1 MNLFDTI
8 SMIRVRLRR
17 KKLRT
22 SLAILGILVGI
33 MAVTAITTIGNSGER
48 AVFAEFSK
56 MGINGVNIKKRI
68 AKTSSPQNLL
78 YSDVRLAKETIS
90 DTYISG
96 VYANTGTV
104 QNNNI
109 DRDSYILGVDSDFYK
124 IASLKIVEGRFISK
138 SDNDNQNLVCV
149 IDSYTKK
156 KLYNNENVLGKT
168 IKLSTVYGENS
179 FTICGILENSSGVMS
194 ESMPLFMYIPV
205 NSIQKVFHTDKLDY
219 ISVVS
224 MNEKKLEDK
233 SNEVLNLIEKEKK
246 DTNVFYIDNINK
258 EKENIENASKL
269 LKNIIGAIALI
280 SLIVGGIGVMN
291 IMLVSVSE
299 RTREIGIKKSIG
311 AKNTDILFEFLV
323 EALFITLFAS
333 ILGLSFGIIISI
345 VIANFLEIKF
355 LISVSSITNIFLIS
369 FVTGL
374 IFGGYPALIAGNL
387 DPVVALRSE

>member
-1 MNLFDTI
+1 MNLIDTI
-8 SMIRVRLRR
+8 SMIRVRLKR

-22 SLAILGILVGI
+22 SLAVLGILVGI

-68 AKTSSPQNLL
+68 AKTSSPKSLIYN
-78 YSDVRLAKETIS
+78 DVRLAKKSIS

-96 VYANTGTV
+96 VYSNLGTV
-104 QNNNI
+104 QNNGI
-109 DRDSYILGVDSDFYK
+109 ERDSYILGVDSDFYR
-124 IASLKIVEGRFISK
+124 IASLKISEGRFISN
-138 SDNDNQNLVCV
+138 SDNDNQNMVCV

-194 ESMPLFMYIPV
+194 DSIPLFMYIPA

-219 ISVVS
+219 LSVVS
-224 MNEKKLEDK
+224 MNENKLEEK
-233 SNEVLNLIEKEKK
+233 SNEVLKLIESESTEK
-246 DTNVFYIDNINK
+246 DIFYIDNINK
-258 EKENIENASKL
+258 EKQNIQNASSL

-311 AKNTDILFEFLV
+311 AKNSDILFEFLI
-323 EALFITLFAS
+323 EAMFITLFAA
-333 ILGLSFGIIISI
+333 ILGLGFGIVISFIIAS
-345 VIANFLEIKF
+345 FLEIEF
-355 LISVSSITNIFLIS
+355 LISFSNIANIFLIS
-369 FVTGL
+369 FLTGL
-374 IFGGYPALIAGNL
+374 IFGGCPALIAGNL